1 MKAFLSIFV
10 VSALLISC
18 HAGDPHLGMRAGVG
32 GELLNA
38 AREGNLDKIKKAL
51 KENADIEIRDDND
64 ETEYDDTGYTPL
76 HHACEQGHKE
86 VAQLLIEEGADVNKP
101 TFRRGRTPL
110 HYACMEGHLAI
121 VKLLKKHGAD
131 MEQTDNRGGTPM
143 HYAAAAGCLDIIKYF
158 RGLSIDINQAAGDA
172 SIPLHAASGQGR
184 LTVVEYLYSLGGD
197 LEQQTR
203 SGMTP
208 LHYAVLRNQKEVAT
222 FLTSVANVD
231 SFIDFQADEGSTAL
245 HFAASLGYQE
255 LVEVLLAAGADA
267 TITNKKGATPL
278 ARAQQK
284 KHDAIVTLLKEAM
297 SQKKDRYKQ
306 GNSLCA
312 A

>member
-1 MKAFLSIFV
+1 M
-10 VSALLISC
+10 
-18 HAGDPHLGMRAGVG
+18 GMRAGVG

-76 HHACEQGHKE
+76 HHACEQGHGK
-86 VAQLLIEEGADVNKP
+86 VAKLLIDEGGDVNKP

-110 HYACMEGHLAI
+110 HYACMEGHLGI
-121 VKLLKKHGAD
+121 VKLLEAKGAD
-131 MEQTDNRGGTPM
+131 MKKKAEKGGTPM
-143 HYAAAAGCLDIIKYF
+143 HYAAAAGCLAIVEYLHSLGLAINTRDQDGATPLHSAAGQGHWPVVQYLHG
-158 RGLSIDINQAAGDA
+158 RGLS
-172 SIPLHAASGQGR
+172 LGQQ
-184 LTVVEYLYSLGGD
+184 S
-197 LEQQTR
+197 R

-297 SQKKDRYKQ
+297 SQKKDSYKQ
-306 GNSLCA
+306 GNSLPPTFHTPQKRPRRTVRNH
-312 A
+312 